1 VFIYM
6 HLIITKFQ
14 QIFHKQ
20 HSVFKTKVTEIFPYT
35 FYIFD
40 KTKATTLG
48 RWQSHECTNKTFSKV
63 DYSNVD
69 HCGPCGL
76 NHLNKDVKQT
86 TPSEQMKM

>member
-1 VFIYM
+1 M

-20 HSVFKTKVTEIFPYT
+20 HTQFKTKVTEIFPYT
-35 FYIFD
+35 FYIYD
-40 KTKATTLG
+40 KTKATSLG
-48 RWQSHECTNKTFSKV
+48 RWQSHDCSNKTFSKV

-76 NHLNKDVKQT
+76 NHLEKNSNKPQEPKK
-86 TPSEQMKM
+86 MKA